1 MIIVLLENKVYA
13 IESLIGKIKSEFP
26 KSSIL
31 EVNRSNRFEMLKLSE
46 TTPLLTDGWIILC
59 SERLNILQILP
70 FTKNS
75 KNLVVINATNTS
87 KSDIINCLED
97 NKLEFSLVD
106 NINVSKE
113 TLIKYVSNTLSLS
126 EKDSKTLCNKCN
138 NYLPYVLESVTL
150 LQTLGR
156 DVTRN
161 DVLKF
166 IDKRTTLNVH
176 SLFLHLIGYRVL
188 EETLVSTYLYD
199 FKYAFSYM
207 KTKLLAYLDDSIYI
221 YTLIESGLL
230 GGDNY
235 KTYQYDKKLTISDY
249 TLKNLVLYVHKEIS
263 FEVLLL
269 TKIKV
274 SKCTSMYMLLE
285 FM

>member
-31 EVNRSNRFEMLKLSE
+31 EVNKSNRFEMLKLAD
-46 TTPLLTDGWIILC
+46 TTPLLTEGWIVIC
-59 SERLNILQILP
+59 HERLNIVQILP
-70 FTKNS
+70 FCKNTKN
-75 KNLVVINATNTS
+75 LIIINVNQSTKT
-87 KSDIINCLED
+87 DVINCLLE
-97 NKLEFSLVD
+97 NKLEYSLVD
-106 NINVSKE
+106 NVNVSKE
-113 TLIKYVSNTLSLS
+113 TLIKYVSETLSLS
-126 EKDSKTLCNKCN
+126 DKDSKTLCNKCN
-138 NYLPYVLESVTL
+138 NYLPYVLEAVTL

-156 DVTRN
+156 QITRN
-161 DVLKF
+161 DILKF

-176 SLFLHLIGYRVL
+176 SLFLHVIGYKVL
-188 EETLVSTYLYD
+188 DESLVSTYLYD
-199 FKYAFSYM
+199 FKYAFSYI
-207 KTKLLAYLDDSIYI
+207 KGKLMSYIDDSIYV
-221 YTLIESGLL
+221 YSLIESGLL
-230 GGDNY
+230 GADNY
-235 KTYQYDKKLTISDY
+235 IGYQFDKKLTISEY
-249 TLKNLVLYVHKEIS
+249 VLKNLVLYVHKEIS